1 MPESFDA
8 FRYIGYM
15 RSRWRFICVSCGIA
29 VTIALVVSVIQPRQY
44 TATARIVID
53 PPAGTDLRAAMAV
66 SPVYLES
73 LKTYEQVASGD
84 SLFQQ
89 AIQQFDLRSKLG
101 TVPVESLKNR
111 VLKVGL
117 VRNTRI
123 LEISGTLP
131 DPRKAQ
137 ALAQFLAEST
147 VKLTRSMFS
156 EGDRELLQGIEQQ
169 EREAQRRLTEIEN
182 AWAQSLTNEPM
193 NQLETDL
200 KSAAELRSIL
210 LQQIISEE
218 QELADGAEREQH
230 ATPSELAEIRKE
242 SSNARARMDEARKQ
256 VQALDR
262 QSDGWEKQLTAR
274 GAHRDKLDADRKAAQ
289 AALGA
294 LQARLRDARGDAG
307 YRGERLRVI
316 DSGIVP
322 EKPSSPN
329 LPLNVAAA
337 LLLGLVLPILYL
349 TLQMGYQEQRAS
361 GRRSE
366 FYAVSKA
373 RDE

>member
-15 RSRWRFICVSCGIA
+15 RSRWRFICASCGIA
-29 VTIALVVSVIQPRQY
+29 VTIALAVSFIQPRQY

-53 PPAGTDLRAAMAV
+53 PPAGADLRSATAV
-66 SPVYLES
+66 SPIYLES
-73 LKTYEQVASGD
+73 LKTYEQFASGD

-89 AIQQFDLRSKLG
+89 AIQQFDLRSTLG
-101 TVPVESLKNR
+101 AGPVESLKNR

-147 VKLTRSMFS
+147 VKLTRSTFS
-156 EGDRELLQGIEQQ
+156 EGDRDLLQGIEQHERAAQ
-169 EREAQRRLTEIEN
+169 ERLTGIEN

-200 KSAAELRSIL
+200 KSAAELRSTL
-210 LQQIISEE
+210 LQQILSEE
-218 QELADGAEREQH
+218 QELADAAEREKH
-230 ATPSELAEIRKE
+230 ATASELAEIRKE
-242 SSNARARMDEARKQ
+242 SSNAQARMDEARKQ
-256 VQALDR
+256 VEALNR
-262 QSDGWEKQLTAR
+262 QSDGWEKQLSAR
-274 GAHRDKLDADRKAAQ
+274 VARRDKLDAERKAGQ

-294 LQARLRDARGDAG
+294 LQARLRDARADAG
-307 YRGERLRVI
+307 YRGERLHII
-316 DSGIVP
+316 DPGIVP

-329 LPLNVAAA
+329 LPLNVVAA

-366 FYAVSKA
+366 FHAVAKA

>member
-15 RSRWRFICVSCGIA
+15 RSRWRWIGASCAIA
-29 VTIALVVSVIQPRQY
+29 VAIALAVSLIQPRQY

-53 PPAGTDLRAAMAV
+53 PPAGADLRSAMAV

-73 LKTYEQVASGD
+73 LKTYEQFASGD

-89 AIQQFDLRSKLG
+89 AIQQFSLRSTLG
-101 TVPVESLKNR
+101 AGPVESLKKR
-111 VLKVGL
+111 VLKVAL

-131 DPRKAQ
+131 DARKAQ

-147 VKLTRSMFS
+147 VKLTRSMVS
-156 EGDRELLQGIEQQ
+156 EGDQDLLQGIERQ
-169 EREAQRRLTEIEN
+169 ERETRDRLTGIEN
-182 AWAQSLTNEPM
+182 AWAQSLSNEPV
-193 NQLETDL
+193 NQLQSDM
-200 KSAAELRSIL
+200 KSAAELRSTIE
-210 LQQIISEE
+210 QQVLSA
-218 QELADGAEREQH
+218 ELEIADAAEREKQG
-230 ATPSELAEIRKE
+230 TPPEVAEIRKE
-242 SSNARARMDEARKQ
+242 AGNARARLDEMRKQ
-256 VQALDR
+256 LQALDR
-262 QSDGWEKQLTAR
+262 QSAAREKLLATR
-274 GAHRDKLDADRKAAQ
+274 LAHRDQLDADRKAGQ
-289 AALGA
+289 AALTA
-294 LQARLRDARGDAG
+294 IQTRLREARGDAG
-307 YRGERLRVI
+307 YRGERLRIV
-316 DSGIVP
+316 DPGIVP
-322 EKPSSPN
+322 ERPSSPN

-361 GRRSE
+361 GRRSV
-366 FYAVSKA
+366 FHAVSKA

>member
-1 MPESFDA
+1 MPEPFDA

-15 RSRWRFICVSCGIA
+15 RSRWRWIGASCGIA
-29 VTIALVVSVIQPRQY
+29 VTIALAVSLIQPRQY

-53 PPAGTDLRAAMAV
+53 PPAGTDLRGAMAV

-73 LKTYEQVASGD
+73 LKTYEQFASGD

-89 AIQQFDLRSKLG
+89 AIEQLRLRSTLG
-101 TVPVESLKNR
+101 AGPVESLKNR

-123 LEISGTLP
+123 LEINGTLP
-131 DPRKAQ
+131 DARQAQ

-156 EGDRELLQGIEQQ
+156 EGDRELLQGIEKQ
-169 EREAQRRLTEIEN
+169 EREAQERLTEIEN
-182 AWAQSLTNEPM
+182 GWAQSLTNEPM

-200 KSAAELRSIL
+200 KSAAELRATL
-210 LQQIISEE
+210 QQQIISVE
-218 QELADGAEREQH
+218 QELADAAEREKQ
-230 ATPSELAEIRKE
+230 ATGSELAEIRKE
-242 SSNARARMDEARKQ
+242 ASNARARMDEARKQ
-256 VQALDR
+256 VQVLDR
-262 QSDGWEKQLTAR
+262 QSDGWEKLLTAR
-274 GAHRDKLDADRKAAQ
+274 GARRDKLDADRKAAQ

-294 LQARLRDARGDAG
+294 LEARLRDARGDAG
-307 YRGERLRVI
+307 YRGERLRII
-316 DSGIVP
+316 DPGIVP
-322 EKPSSPN
+322 ERPSSPN

-361 GRRSE
+361 GRLSE
-366 FYAVSKA
+366 FHAVSKA

>member
-366 FYAVSKA
+366 FHAVAKA